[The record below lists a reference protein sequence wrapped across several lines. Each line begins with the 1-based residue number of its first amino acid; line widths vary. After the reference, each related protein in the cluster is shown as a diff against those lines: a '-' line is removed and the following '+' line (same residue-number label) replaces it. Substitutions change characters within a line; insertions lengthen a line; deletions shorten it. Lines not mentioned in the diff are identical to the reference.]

1 MRIQCG
7 TILADA
13 IVAFAAA
20 SAFASADK
28 FIAAGHEFNEVGPD
42 RLLER
47 ADAMDRTPMDG
58 CVLYVCVRGR
68 NGMKFYSQ
76 RDIINGPTLDYADL
90 EPQIPKYRKLL
101 AHKSFRH
108 SFLGAY
114 QAPVKRVAWK
124 DDDAWARVAHNVRTI
139 AKFAKA
145 CGFVGLRI
153 DPEEYH
159 GQKQYFRLDEDD
171 MSYEELSAIVRKR
184 GQQVFSGVFEE
195 FPDVKL
201 LGYFM
206 LTQGDTYMARAD
218 GRDLRDIMCRKGSD
232 LWPHFIDGI
241 FDAITPG
248 AVLIDGNEAAYSYR
262 APRMDFFRA
271 SNQIH
276 KNLGGLLSP
285 ENRDKYKTQTQNA
298 FGLFLNSYCF
308 VTNYHPLGYYMEP
321 VGGSR
326 ARHLG
331 INLSQAVEAADEY
344 VWFWG
349 ARCGWA
355 DGWTRAKD
363 KPTWNDVIPGL
374 HDTLLAVKAPAEM
387 GRVLRQ
393 RMEAGELVNV
403 NTNSAC
409 VSASSSIVPKPY
421 WTWQESEKKGF
432 RRGRLGCD
440 LAYGRGDKC
449 SLVAEGVEK
458 GCFVC
463 NVDGR
468 RPGEIV
474 GISFCSKGRHVAAK
488 IQWRKGGKWNFAIP
502 RVLVPISDETDADGW
517 TRTDWS
523 VIMPEEGADGF
534 GLTLDVAQ
542 NPGEKAW
549 FDDIIVIAKE
559 NGK

>member
-1 MRIQCG
+1 MRIRGG
-7 TILADA
+7 TILSG
-13 IVAFAAA
+13 AAA
-20 SAFASADK
+20 ALAATSAFAGANK
-28 FIAAGHEFNEVGPD
+28 FIAAGWEFNDAGPD
-42 RLLER
+42 ALLAR
-47 ADAMDRTPMDG
+47 ADAMDETPMDG
-58 CVLYVCVRGR
+58 CVLYLSAIGR
-68 NGMKFYSQ
+68 DGRKIG
-76 RDIINGPTLDYADL
+76 RHDVVDGPALDYADL
-90 EPQIPKYRKLL
+90 APQVPKYRKLL

-108 SFLGAY
+108 SFLAAY
-114 QAPVKRVAWK
+114 EAPKNRVAWN
-124 DDDAWARVAHNVRTI
+124 DDATWARIAHNVRTV

-145 CGFVGLRI
+145 CGFVGLRV
-153 DPEEYH
+153 DSEDYH
-159 GQKQYFRLDEDD
+159 GQRQYFRRDD
-171 MSYEELSAIVRKR
+171 DGMSYEELFAVARRR
-184 GQQVFSGVFEE
+184 GRQVFSGVFEE
-195 FPDVKL
+195 FPDVRI
-201 LGYFM
+201 LGYYV
-206 LTQGDTYMARAD
+206 LSEGDAYM
-218 GRDLRDIMCRKGSD
+218 GRVEGANLRDIMQRRGRD
-232 LWPHFIDGI
+232 LWTPFIDGVY
-241 FDAITPG
+241 DAITPS
-248 AVLIDGNEAAYSYR
+248 AVMIDGTEQGYSYR

-285 ENRDKYKTQTQNA
+285 ENRAKYKAQTQNA

-349 ARCGWA
+349 ARSN
-355 DGWTRAKD
+355 WTSEKG
-363 KPTWNDVIPGL
+363 KPTWNDLILGL

-387 GRVLRQ
+387 GRVLRE
-393 RMEAGELVNV
+393 RMEAGQLVNA

-409 VSASSSIVPKPY
+409 ISHSSSVVPKPY

-432 RRGRLGCD
+432 RKGRLGCD
-440 LAYGRGDKC
+440 LSYGRGDKC

-463 NVDGR
+463 NVDDR

-474 GISFCSKGRHVAAK
+474 GVSFRSKGRHIAAK
-488 IQWRKGGKWNFAIP
+488 IQWRKGDKWNFTIP
-502 RVLVPISDETDADGW
+502 RVLIPISGETDAEGW
-517 TRTDWS
+517 TRTDWC

-542 NPGEKAW
+542 DAGEKTW

-559 NGK
+559 NRK